1 MSALIFTAKDV
12 NTMCMDMTCAI
23 LAGGRS
29 MRMGR
34 DKATAVFRGGT
45 LIKRVY
51 DTAKEIFPEIIIV
64 SSVHDYIDDVEAP
77 IVKDIVSLQSPMVGI
92 ATALMHSKHE
102 GVFAVACDMP
112 FISAEAVRYISLQ
125 AADDDITIP
134 RIGEYYEP
142 LHAVYRR
149 TCLSPFLRLIGMNL
163 LKIAGVFPYVS
174 VKAVDDHPCFHAG
187 ELLVFSNINTI
198 EALETANAGGPA

>member
-1 MSALIFTAKDV
+1 
-12 NTMCMDMTCAI
+12 MCMDMTCAI

-45 LIKRVY
+45 LIKRVH
-51 DTAKEIFPEIIIV
+51 DTVKGIFPEIIIV
-64 SSVHDYIDDVEAP
+64 SSMHDAIDGVEAP
-77 IVKDIVSLQSPMVGI
+77 IVKDIVPLQSPMVGI
-92 ATALMHSKHE
+92 ATALIHSKHPR
-102 GVFAVACDMP
+102 VFVVACDMP
-112 FISAEAVRYISLQ
+112 FLSSEAIRYVSSR

-142 LHAVYRR
+142 LHAVYGRA
-149 TCLSPFLRLIGMNL
+149 CLAPFLRLIGLNL
-163 LKIAGVFPYVS
+163 LKVAGVFPYVS

-187 ELLVFSNINTI
+187 DFLVFSNINTI